1 MNLLERNV
9 TNTKHYVF
17 TISKG
22 AQGNLLINLTC
33 LINRGIRNL
42 ITLVPRACLF
52 VDKGEDFILVLFC
65 KAKLERKD
73 ICASVWLKPP
83 ISMLSNSF
91 NIVKIKYCIKNIYQF
106 YPQIKF
112 MPFIMPKFMPFINS
126 CHLLPRKNI

>member
-1 MNLLERNV
+1 MLERNV

-22 AQGNLLINLTC
+22 AKGNLLINVTC

-42 ITLVPRACLF
+42 ITLVPRAFLF

-73 ICASVWLKPP
+73 ICASDWLKPP

-91 NIVKIKYCIKNIYQF
+91 NVIKIKYCMQKHISILSTNKIHAIY
-106 YPQIKF
+106 YAKIHAIHKF
-112 MPFIMPKFMPFINS
+112 MPFIT
-126 CHLLPRKNI
+126 

>member
-22 AQGNLLINLTC
+22 AQGNLLITLTC

-42 ITLVPRACLF
+42 ITLVPGAFLF
-52 VDKGEDFILVLFC
+52 VGKGEDFILVLFC

-73 ICASVWLKPP
+73 ICASDWLKPP
-83 ISMLSNSF
+83 ISMLLTLG
-91 NIVKIKYCIKNIYQF
+91 F
-106 YPQIKF
+106 YVLHSRFGFALQEAY
-112 MPFIMPKFMPFINS
+112 
-126 CHLLPRKNI
+126 